1 MQVTQFIPQQ
11 VDYSKST
18 LDSIAKELSDLVK
31 DGHLYALETDVK
43 LKAMQEVIER
53 VRKEIRPNVLNEI
66 TRNGTKEFNG
76 VAVKEN
82 SGRTTLD
89 YDSDA
94 EYSILKSRLSAR
106 KEILDAAYKAS
117 QKGIMVFYDK
127 DSAEVFAPEVKSVGE
142 NSVSYTFKK

>member
-31 DGHLYALETDVK
+31 NGDLYALETDVK
-43 LKAMQEVIER
+43 LKAMEEVIKR
-53 VRKEIRPNVLNEI
+53 VREEIKQNVINEI

-76 VAVKEN
+76 VAVKET
-82 SGRTTLD
+82 SGRTTLE

-94 EYSILKSRLSAR
+94 EYSIWKSRLSAR

-117 QKGIMVFYDK
+117 QKGILVSF
-127 DSAEVFAPEVKSVGE
+127 DSDGIEIQAPQIKSVGE